1 MLYKLS
7 LNMLR
12 ALIRQSYGFCEF
24 AFVWMRTSS
33 KLEPTPTGMG
43 RSRRRCLLVDGLYL
57 SLPSQLTQSILR
69 STRAFLK
76 YLRAKLSS
84 CPARFPLPLCR
95 HALFLPLLYLLSL
108 FGSMQS
114 WTLDSYEQPNPS
126 LIHLAGRSGG
136 RLASAEG
143 QLIAL
148 ATTRSVDHPDRQDC
162 ELGCSSHFHGRSVY
176 GSRFSIVLPFF
187 QPGAFVFV
195 VHNASA
201 VEIFL
206 PKL

>member
-1 MLYKLS
+1 
-7 LNMLR
+7 
-12 ALIRQSYGFCEF
+12 
-24 AFVWMRTSS
+24 
-33 KLEPTPTGMG
+33 
-43 RSRRRCLLVDGLYL
+43 
-57 SLPSQLTQSILR
+57 
-69 STRAFLK
+69 
-76 YLRAKLSS
+76 
-84 CPARFPLPLCR
+84 
-95 HALFLPLLYLLSL
+95 
-108 FGSMQS
+108 MQS

-148 ATTRSVDHPDRQDC
+148 ATTLSVDHPDRQDC
-162 ELGCSSHFHGRSVY
+162 ELGCSSHFHERSVY